1 MKPCP
6 RASIDELI
14 ESTASEHT
22 YTMFLC
28 PRLYQMLRGRE
39 HAVFI
44 VDGDRCVEAFL
55 RWRVDADDRH
65 MNTLQLLDFLRFN
78 AERRY
83 EHGVDVAS
91 HRKIRKEVT
100 PVLTGIDM
108 LEQRDVVS
116 GIMHDGIDSSEYFH
130 IEPAGDF
137 LIHQH
142 GDTVRLP

>member
-1 MKPCP
+1 
-6 RASIDELI
+6 
-14 ESTASEHT
+14 
-22 YTMFLC
+22 
-28 PRLYQMLRGRE
+28 
-39 HAVFI
+39 
-44 VDGDRCVEAFL
+44 
-55 RWRVDADDRH
+55 

>member
-1 MKPCP
+1 
-6 RASIDELI
+6 
-14 ESTASEHT
+14 
-22 YTMFLC
+22 
-28 PRLYQMLRGRE
+28 MLRGRE

-65 MNTLQLLDFLRFN
+65 MNTLQLLDFLRFD
-78 AERRY
+78 AGQRY